1 MLEFVVKAVSMGLV
15 FEKGTYLRDPWN
27 MIDFAVVI
35 TGIIGFFPG
44 YVNLSSV
51 RGFRIMRPL
60 KSIKAIPNMKILIST
75 IFKSLPSLIN
85 AFAFLIFIIVLFAIL
100 GLQLFMGLLGNR
112 CRLSQF
118 PVNGQWLINREL
130 NYVCNLDT
138 NSCPVGNWCGNS
150 LQYNLN
156 IDYRDEFLNFGF
168 TNFDNIF
175 YSMLTVFL
183 VIQTEDWSKILFL
196 FQNAYTPAVIQI
208 YFNIVIFFG
217 YFFTLNII
225 LAMLCEAFFFSNKEK
240 NLEKIRQIK
249 MIQIKESKE
258 SLENQEQ
265 LNQLEKDH
273 EFDVQV

>member
-1 MLEFVVKAVSMGLV
+1 
-15 FEKGTYLRDPWN
+15 
-27 MIDFAVVI
+27 
-35 TGIIGFFPG
+35 
-44 YVNLSSV
+44 
-51 RGFRIMRPL
+51 
-60 KSIKAIPNMKILIST
+60 
-75 IFKSLPSLIN
+75 
-85 AFAFLIFIIVLFAIL
+85 
-100 GLQLFMGLLGNR
+100 
-112 CRLSQF
+112 
-118 PVNGQWLINREL
+118 
-130 NYVCNLDT
+130 
-138 NSCPVGNWCGNS
+138 
-150 LQYNLN
+150 
-156 IDYRDEFLNFGF
+156 
-168 TNFDNIF
+168 
-175 YSMLTVFL
+175 MLTVFL